1 MPKATVSGKGW
12 VVIPK
17 EIREKY
23 RLRKGDR
30 VLFVDY
36 GGVIALV
43 PASGD
48 PVRES
53 RGFLKGGPSLTEALL
68 EARKED
74 ARRGK

>member
-1 MPKATVSGKGW
+1 MATSTVSGKGW

-17 EIREKY
+17 ELREKY
-23 RLRKGDR
+23 RIKKGDR
-30 VLFVDY
+30 VHFVDY

-43 PASGD
+43 PSSRD

-53 RGFLKGGPSLTEALL
+53 RGLLKGGTSLTEVLLAL
-68 EARKED
+68 RRDD

>member
-1 MPKATVSGKGW
+1 MTTSTVSGKGW

-17 EIREKY
+17 ELREKY
-23 RLRKGDR
+23 RIKKGDR
-30 VLFVDY
+30 VHFVDY

-43 PASGD
+43 PSSRD

-53 RGFLKGGPSLTEALL
+53 RGLLKGGASLTEVLLAL
-68 EARKED
+68 RRDD

>member
-68 EARKED
+68 EARKQD
-74 ARRGK
+74 AHRGK

>member
-1 MPKATVSGKGW
+1 MATSTVSGKGW

-17 EIREKY
+17 ELREKY
-23 RLRKGDR
+23 RIKKGDR
-30 VLFVDY
+30 VHFVDY

-43 PASGD
+43 PSSGD

-53 RGFLKGGPSLTEALL
+53 RGLLKGGTSLTEALL
-68 EARKED
+68 ALRRDD